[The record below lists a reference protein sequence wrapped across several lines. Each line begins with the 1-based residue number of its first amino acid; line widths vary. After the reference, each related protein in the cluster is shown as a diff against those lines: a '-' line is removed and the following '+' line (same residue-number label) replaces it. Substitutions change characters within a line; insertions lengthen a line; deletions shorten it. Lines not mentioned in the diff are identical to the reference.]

1 MIDLTASEEIA
12 DDARARANVLRLAA
26 AQALTGANSA
36 VIFATGSIVGATLA
50 PNISLATVPLSMY
63 VLGLAAGTLPTGAIS
78 RAYGRR
84 AAFIIGTGCGV
95 LTGALGAF
103 AILHGSFWLF
113 CGATFLGGLYGAVA
127 QSYRFAAADGASA
140 AFRPKAVSWVMAGGV
155 FAGVLGPQLVQWT
168 MDVWPPYLFAFSFV
182 MQALVALV
190 AMAVL
195 AGVDAPKPAATD
207 LHGGRPLFQIARHP
221 RFIAAALC
229 GVIAYPMMN
238 LVMTSAPLAMKMCG
252 LTVSDSNFGIQWHIV
267 AMYGPSFFTGS
278 LIARF
283 GAPRIVAL
291 GLSLE
296 AVAAMIG
303 LSGITAPHFWAT
315 LIVLGVGWNFGFVGA
330 SALVL
335 ETHRPQERNKV
346 QAFNDFLVFGMMA
359 IGSFS
364 SGQLLA
370 NYGWSA
376 VNMVVFPPVLLG
388 LAVLSFVSFAKRRA
402 KLRAGGR
409 VSRAQYLEWLPSA
422 DSSLAIEVFFRPVDH
437 AVRVT
442 ARRSKK
448 RWTPPITPS
457 STRPP
462 SATRAGASCWSASC
476 SRRLAGGSASTARAS
491 MSPNCTGCAAGRRR

>member
-1 MIDLTASEEIA
+1 MIDMTAADEIA
-12 DDARARANVLRLAA
+12 DDARARANVMRLAA

-36 VIFATGSIVGATLA
+36 VIFATGSIVGATIA
-50 PNISLATVPLSMY
+50 PDVSLATVPISMY

-84 AAFIIGTGCGV
+84 IAFIIGTGCGV
-95 LTGALGAF
+95 ATGLLGAY
-103 AILHGSFWLF
+103 AILHASFALF
-113 CGATFLGGLYGAVA
+113 CAATFLGGLYGAVA

-140 AFRPKAVSWVMAGGV
+140 AFRPKALSWVMAGGV

-168 MDVWPPYLFAFSFV
+168 MDIWQPYLFAFSFV
-182 MQALVALV
+182 VQAAVALV
-190 AMAVL
+190 AMAIL
-195 AGVDAPKPAATD
+195 SGVDAPKPPAAD
-207 LHGGRPLFQIARHP
+207 LHGGRPLFEIARQP

-252 LTVSDSNFGIQWHIV
+252 LSVSDSNFGIQWHIV

-283 GAPRIVAL
+283 GAPCVVAL
-291 GLSLE
+291 GLVLE
-296 AVAAMIG
+296 AAAAAIG
-303 LSGITAPHFWAT
+303 LSGVTAMHFWAT
-315 LIVLGVGWNFGFVGA
+315 LMVLGIGWNFGFVGA

-346 QAFNDFLVFGMMA
+346 QAFNDFLVFGTMA
-359 IGSFS
+359 VGSFS

-388 LAVLSFVSFAKRRA
+388 LVVLSMASFARRRA
-402 KLRAGGR
+402 R
-409 VSRAQYLEWLPSA
+409 SRALEGFP
-422 DSSLAIEVFFRPVDH
+422 DPGV
-437 AVRVT
+437 
-442 ARRSKK
+442 
-448 RWTPPITPS
+448 
-457 STRPP
+457 
-462 SATRAGASCWSASC
+462 
-476 SRRLAGGSASTARAS
+476 
-491 MSPNCTGCAAGRRR
+491 